1 MKLLF
6 SAFLM
11 VLLPFIVSADTDHSK
26 FTQHYKES
34 LFKITENGHYSV
46 EMVLKEKVLK
56 VGKNAIDLILHDNK
70 DRDVVGAT
78 LTVTP
83 WMPDMGHGVSEKPVI
98 EEKGG
103 GLYKAN
109 NVVISMSGRWEL
121 RITVAQNATKDTA
134 VFEFKDVKKGH
145 GHTMNAPAA
154 GDMDLSVTR
163 LSHKKLFSVT
173 YESLLD
179 PLRINRIHSWKLTV
193 KTADGEPVTGATIIV
208 DGDMPEHGHGL
219 PTQPEV
225 TQEVGQGVYL
235 VEGLKFSMPGWWVM
249 DFRIQKNDQ
258 EDTVTF
264 NIQPK

>member
-1 MKLLF
+1 MKIFF
-6 SAFLM
+6 SSFLM
-11 VLLPFIVSADTDHSK
+11 VLLPFMVSADTDHSK
-26 FTQHYKES
+26 FKQHYKES
-34 LFKITENGHYSV
+34 LFKITENGHFSV

-56 VGKNAIDLILHDNK
+56 IGKNAIDLILHDSK

-103 GLYKAN
+103 GLYKVN
-109 NVVISMSGRWEL
+109 NVVIIMSGRWEL
-121 RITVAQNATKDTA
+121 RITVARDDTEDTA

-145 GHTMNAPAA
+145 DHTKRAPSVS
-154 GDMDLSVTR
+154 DMDMSVTQ

-193 KTADGEPVTGATIIV
+193 KTADGEPVTGADITV

-225 TQEVGQGVYL
+225 TQEVGEGVYL
-235 VEGLKFSMPGWWVM
+235 IEGLKFSMPGLWVM
-249 DFRIQKNDQ
+249 DFHIQKNDQ
-258 EDTVTF
+258 KDTVTF